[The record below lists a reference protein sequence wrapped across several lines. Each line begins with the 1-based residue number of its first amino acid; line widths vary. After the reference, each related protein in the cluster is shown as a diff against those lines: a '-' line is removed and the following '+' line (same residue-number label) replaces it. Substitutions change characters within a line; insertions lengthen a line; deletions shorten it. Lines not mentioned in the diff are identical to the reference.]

1 LRSASGRRSARVPF
15 SFSIENMFPFTEV
28 YGNPG
33 PLALHVGEQFDERV
47 EQSDLVGRS
56 LRHVATVRAPA
67 A

>member
-1 LRSASGRRSARVPF
+1 
-15 SFSIENMFPFTEV
+15 MFPFTEV